1 MLKDLAAEF
10 SIVKQTF
17 AEASDKLGFDLWK
30 LVQAGPEADLNRT
43 ENTQPA
49 MLAAGVAVWR
59 CWREKGGAA
68 PVYMA
73 GHSLGEYSALVCSGA
88 LELADAVELVAQRG
102 RFMQE
107 AVAPGVGLMAAVL
120 GLEDAQV
127 EQVCESAAQGEVV
140 AAVNYNAPG
149 QVVIAGHKPAVE
161 RAMDLAK
168 QAGASRCLP
177 LPVSVPSHCALMQ
190 PAAERLAVVLA
201 NIDFKPPA
209 CTVLR
214 NIDAQAHTDPAAIRQ
229 ALVEQLYRPVRWV
242 TTVNELAAAG
252 VDRVIECGPGKVLTG
267 LNKRIN
273 RQLAGAAVFDPAS
286 LATALG

>member
-1 MLKDLAAEF
+1 
-10 SIVKQTF
+10 
-17 AEASDKLGFDLWK
+17 
-30 LVQAGPEADLNRT
+30 
-43 ENTQPA
+43 

-59 CWREKGGAA
+59 LWQEKGGAM
-68 PVYMA
+68 PQFMA

-88 LELADAVELVAQRG
+88 LSLADAVGLVAQRG

-127 EQVCESAAQGEVV
+127 EQVCEAAAQGEVV

-149 QVVIAGHKPAVE
+149 QVVIAGHKAAVE

-177 LPVSVPSHCALMQ
+177 LAVSVPSHCALMR
-190 PAAERLAVVLA
+190 PAAERLAAELA
-201 NIDFKPPA
+201 KLEIKTPS

-214 NIDAQAHTDPAAIRQ
+214 NIDAQAHTEPAAIRQ
-229 ALVEQLYRPVRWV
+229 ALVEQLCRPVRWV
-242 TTVNELAAAG
+242 KTVNALAGAG
-252 VDRVIECGPGKVLTG
+252 VDRVVECGPGKVLTG

-273 RQLAGAAVFDPAS
+273 RQLAGAAMFDPAS